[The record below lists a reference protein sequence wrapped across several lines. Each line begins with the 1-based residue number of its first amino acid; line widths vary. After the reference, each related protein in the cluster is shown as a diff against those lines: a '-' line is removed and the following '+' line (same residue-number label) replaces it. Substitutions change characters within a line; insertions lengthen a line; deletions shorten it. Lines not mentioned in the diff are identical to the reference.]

1 MAPPRPGS
9 NRRLG
14 IHHGRLTLL
23 SGTNEVGMARIEV
36 ETAIIGAGQAGVPL
50 ARALAGAGR
59 PVALAERNQPG
70 GSCVNWGCTPSKAMI
85 ASARLAAQARRAS
98 EWGIRIP
105 RVEVDFAAVMDR
117 ARGLVESARGELEK
131 SLSSEANLRLV
142 RGHARLDGREG
153 DRFRLRVGG
162 DVVLAPRVVLDT
174 GTRSAR
180 PPIEGLD
187 HLPPDRLVDAENW
200 IDRRELPERVLF
212 LGGGTVA
219 LEMAQ
224 AWRGFGAAVT
234 IVESGPRLADR
245 EDEEVS
251 AELREALEADGV
263 VVRCGAKAAR
273 VEPAGDGLR
282 LRAEDGAALDATHLF
297 IATGRQAN
305 TDDLGL
311 DSVGLRPDKRGD
323 IEVDDRLRTAI
334 PGLFAAGDIRG
345 DGQFTHTA
353 YDDFRVL
360 ESQILGDGSRTT
372 ERVLPYAIFTEPE
385 LGRVGM
391 TEAQAREAGH
401 RVLIGRQPM
410 SESGK
415 AREIGRT
422 RGFIKVVAEAG
433 SRRILGAAALCDSG
447 SEVVQLFIEL
457 MNAGGA
463 TADTMLDAVHI
474 HPTLGEAAKN
484 AVAALRD

>member
-1 MAPPRPGS
+1 MA
-9 NRRLG
+9 
-14 IHHGRLTLL
+14 T
-23 SGTNEVGMARIEV
+23 IEI
-36 ETAIIGAGQAGVPL
+36 ETAVIGAGQAGVPL

-59 PVALAERNQPG
+59 PVALVERNHPG

-85 ASARLAAQARRAS
+85 ASSRLAAQARRAS
-98 EWGIRIP
+98 EWGVRIP

-117 ARGLVESARGELEK
+117 ARGMVEGARGELEK
-131 SLSSEANLRLV
+131 SLASEANIRMV

-153 DRFRLRVGG
+153 ERFRLRVGG
-162 DVVLAPRVVLDT
+162 DTLLAERMVLDT

-187 HLPPDRLVDAENW
+187 DLLPDRLIDAESW
-200 IDRRELPERVLF
+200 IERSALPERVLF
-212 LGGGTVA
+212 LGGGTIA
-219 LEMAQ
+219 LETAQ
-224 AWRGFGAAVT
+224 AWRRFGAAVT
-234 IVESGPRLADR
+234 IVESGPRLAER

-251 AELREALEADGV
+251 AELRDALEAEGV

-273 VEPAGDGLR
+273 AEATGGGVR
-282 LRAEDGAALDATHLF
+282 LHFESGEALDATHLF
-297 IATGRQAN
+297 VATGRQAN

-311 DSVGLRPDKRGD
+311 DTVGLRPGERGE
-323 IEVDDRLRTAI
+323 IEVDDRLRTSV

-345 DGQFTHTA
+345 GGQFTHTA
-353 YDDFRVL
+353 YDDSRVL
-360 ESQILGDGSRTT
+360 ESQLLGDGSRTT

-391 TEAQAREAGH
+391 TEAQARGAGH
-401 RVLIGRQPM
+401 RVLVGRRLM

-415 AREIGRT
+415 AIEIGRT
-422 RGFIKVVAEAG
+422 QGFIKVVAEAG

-447 SEVVQLFIEL
+447 SEVVQLFVEL
-457 MNAGGA
+457 MNAGA
-463 TADTMLDAVHI
+463 TADTMLRAVHI

-484 AVAALRD
+484 AVVALREH

>member
-1 MAPPRPGS
+1 MAPPGRVS
-9 NRRLG
+9 KRLG
-14 IHHGRLTLL
+14 IHRGRLTLR
-23 SGTNEVGMARIEV
+23 SGMGGARMAIIE
-36 ETAIIGAGQAGVPL
+36 TDAAIIGAGQAGVPL

-59 PVALAERNQPG
+59 RVALVERNHPG

-85 ASARLAAQARRAS
+85 ASSRLAAQARRAS

-105 RVEVDFAAVMDR
+105 RVEVDFAAVMGR
-117 ARGLVESARGELEK
+117 ARGMVEGARGELEK
-131 SLSSEANLRLV
+131 SLASEANLRLV
-142 RGHARLDGREG
+142 RGHARLEGREG
-153 DRFRLRVGG
+153 ERFRLRVGG
-162 DVVLAPRVVLDT
+162 DVLLAPRVVLDT

-187 HLPPDRLVDAENW
+187 GLPPDRLIDSETW
-200 IDRRELPERVLF
+200 IERSDPPESVVF
-212 LGGGTVA
+212 LGGGTIA
-219 LEMAQ
+219 LETAQ
-224 AWRGFGAAVT
+224 AWRRLGAAVT
-234 IVESGPRLADR
+234 IVESGPRLAGQ

-251 AELREALEADGV
+251 TELREALEAEGV
-263 VVRCGAKAAR
+263 AVRCGAKAAR
-273 VEPAGDGLR
+273 AEAAGGGVR
-282 LRAEDGAALDATHLF
+282 LRFEGGEALDATHLF
-297 IATGRQAN
+297 VATGRRAN

-311 DSVGLRPDKRGD
+311 GSIGLEPGDRGE
-323 IEVDDRLRTAI
+323 IAVDERLRTKV
-334 PGLFAAGDIRG
+334 PGVFAAGDIRG
-345 DGQFTHTA
+345 GGQFTHTA
-353 YDDFRVL
+353 YDDSRVL

-385 LGRVGM
+385 LGRVGT

-401 RVLIGRQPM
+401 RVLVGRRLM
-410 SESGK
+410 AESGK
-415 AREIGRT
+415 AIEIGRT

-447 SEVVQLFIEL
+447 SEVVQLFVEL
-457 MNAGGA
+457 MNAGA

>member
-1 MAPPRPGS
+1 MTRMD
-9 NRRLG
+9 
-14 IHHGRLTLL
+14 
-23 SGTNEVGMARIEV
+23 VD
-36 ETAIIGAGQAGVPL
+36 TAIIGAGQAGVPL

-59 PVALAERNQPG
+59 SVALVEREHLG

-85 ASARLAAQARRAS
+85 ASSRLAAQARRAS

-117 ARGLVESARGELEK
+117 ARSMAEGARGELDK
-131 SLSSEANLRLV
+131 SLCSEANLRLV
-142 RGHARLDGREG
+142 RGHARLEGREG
-153 DRFRLRVGG
+153 DRFRLRVGS
-162 DVVLAPRVVLDT
+162 DALLARNVVLDT

-187 HLPPDRLVDAENW
+187 DLPPDRLIDSENW
-200 IDRRELPERVLF
+200 IERRALPGRVVF
-212 LGGGTVA
+212 LGGGTIA

-224 AWRGFGAAVT
+224 AWRRFGAAVT
-234 IVESGPRLADR
+234 IVESGGRLAER

-251 AELREALEADGV
+251 TELREALEAEGV
-263 VVRCGAKAAR
+263 AVRCGAKTAR
-273 VEPAGDGLR
+273 VEAAGEGVR
-282 LRAEDGAALDATHLF
+282 LRFEGGGTLDATHLF
-297 IATGRQAN
+297 IAAGRQAN
-305 TDDLGL
+305 TDELGL
-311 DSVGLRPDKRGD
+311 DTVGLQPGKHGEV
-323 IEVDDRLRTAI
+323 EVDERLRTGV

-353 YDDFRVL
+353 YGDFRVL
-360 ESQILGDGSRTT
+360 ESQLLGDGSRTT
-372 ERVLPYAIFTEPE
+372 ERILPYAVFTEPE

-391 TEAQAREAGH
+391 TEAEARKAGR
-401 RVLIGRQPM
+401 RVLVGRQPM
-410 SESGK
+410 TESGK

-447 SEVVQLFIEL
+447 SEVVQLFVEL
-457 MNAGGA
+457 MNAGA

-484 AVAALRD
+484 AVAALRE

>member
-1 MAPPRPGS
+1 MATTE
-9 NRRLG
+9 
-14 IHHGRLTLL
+14 I
-23 SGTNEVGMARIEV
+23 

-59 PVALAERNQPG
+59 RVALVERNHPG

-85 ASARLAAQARRAS
+85 ASSRLAAQARRAS

-105 RVEVDFAAVMDR
+105 TVEVDFAAVMDR
-117 ARGLVESARGELEK
+117 ARGMVEGARGELEE
-131 SLSSEANLRLV
+131 SLAAQANLRLV

-162 DVVLAPRVVLDT
+162 DTLLAREVVLDT

-180 PPIEGLD
+180 PPVEGLD
-187 HLPPDRLVDAENW
+187 RLPPERLIDAENW
-200 IDRRELPERVLF
+200 IGRRELPESVVF
-212 LGGGTVA
+212 LGGGTIA

-224 AWRGFGAAVT
+224 AWRRFGAAVA

-251 AELREALEADGV
+251 AELRDALEAEGV
-263 VVRCGAKAAR
+263 SVRCGEKAGR
-273 VEPAGDGLR
+273 VEPTGGGVR
-282 LRAEDGAALDATHLF
+282 LHLGAAGTLEATHL
-297 IATGRQAN
+297 IVATGRRAN

-311 DSVGLRPDKRGD
+311 DTVGLEPGKRGE
-323 IEVDDRLRTAI
+323 IEVDDRLRTKV

-345 DGQFTHTA
+345 GGQFTHTA
-353 YDDFRVL
+353 YDDHRVL
-360 ESQILGDGSRTT
+360 ASQLLGDGSRTT
-372 ERVLPYAIFTEPE
+372 ERILPYAIFTEPE

-401 RVLIGRQPM
+401 RVLVGRQPM

-433 SRRILGAAALCDSG
+433 SRRVLGAAALCDSG
-447 SEVVQLFIEL
+447 SEVVQLFVEL
-457 MNAGGA
+457 MNAGA
-463 TADTMLDAVHI
+463 AVDTMLDAVHI

-484 AVAALRD
+484 AAAALKEA

>member
-1 MAPPRPGS
+1 MAA
-9 NRRLG
+9 LE
-14 IHHGRLTLL
+14 I
-23 SGTNEVGMARIEV
+23 

-59 PVALAERNQPG
+59 QVALVERNHPG

-85 ASARLAAQARRAS
+85 ASSRLAAQARRAS
-98 EWGIRIP
+98 EWGIRVP

-117 ARGLVESARGELEK
+117 ARGMVEGARGELEE
-131 SLSSEANLRLV
+131 SLAAQANLRLV

-153 DRFRLRVGG
+153 DGRFRLRVG
-162 DVVLAPRVVLDT
+162 DETLLAREVVLDT

-180 PPIEGLD
+180 PPVEGLD
-187 HLPPDRLVDAENW
+187 RLPPERLIDAENW
-200 IDRRELPERVLF
+200 IDRRELPESVVF
-212 LGGGTVA
+212 LGGGTIA

-224 AWRGFGAAVT
+224 AWRRFGAAVT

-251 AELREALEADGV
+251 AELRDALEAEGV
-263 VVRCGAKAAR
+263 SVRCGAKA
-273 VEPAGDGLR
+273 G
-282 LRAEDGAALDATHLF
+282 RAEPTGGGVRLHLGAGGTLEATHLF
-297 IATGRQAN
+297 VATGRRAN

-311 DSVGLRPDKRGD
+311 DTVGLEPGKRGE
-323 IEVDDRLRTAI
+323 IEVDGRLRTKV

-345 DGQFTHTA
+345 GGQFTHTA
-353 YDDFRVL
+353 YDDHRVL

-372 ERVLPYAIFTEPE
+372 ERILPYAIFTEPE

-401 RVLIGRQPM
+401 RVLVGRQPM
-410 SESGK
+410 TESGK

-433 SRRILGAAALCDSG
+433 SRRVLGAAALCESG

-457 MNAGGA
+457 MNAGA
-463 TADTMLDAVHI
+463 AVDTMLDAVHI

-484 AVAALRD
+484 AAAALKDA

>member
-1 MAPPRPGS
+1 MA
-9 NRRLG
+9 
-14 IHHGRLTLL
+14 T
-23 SGTNEVGMARIEV
+23 IEI
-36 ETAIIGAGQAGVPL
+36 ETAVVGAGQAGVPL

-59 PVALAERNQPG
+59 GVALVERNHPG

-85 ASARLAAQARRAS
+85 ASSRLAAQARRAS

-117 ARGLVESARGELEK
+117 ARGMVEGARGELEK
-131 SLSSEANLRLV
+131 SLASEAKLRLV

-153 DRFRLRVGG
+153 DRFRLRVGE
-162 DVVLAPRVVLDT
+162 DALLARQVVLDT

-180 PPIEGLD
+180 PPVEGLED
-187 HLPPDRLVDAENW
+187 LPPDRLIDSENW
-200 IDRRELPERVLF
+200 IGRRDLPESVVF
-212 LGGGTVA
+212 LGGGTAA

-224 AWRGFGAAVT
+224 AWRRFGAAVT
-234 IVESGPRLADR
+234 IVESGPRLAER

-251 AELREALEADGV
+251 AELRDALEAEGV
-263 VVRCGAKAAR
+263 AVRCGAEAERA
-273 VEPAGDGLR
+273 EPTAGGIRLR
-282 LRAEDGAALDATHLF
+282 LEGGGALEATHLF
-297 IATGRQAN
+297 VATGRQAN

-311 DSVGLRPDKRGD
+311 HTVGLEPGKRGE
-323 IEVDDRLRTAI
+323 IEVDGRLRTKV

-345 DGQFTHTA
+345 GRQFTHTA
-353 YDDFRVL
+353 YDDSRVL
-360 ESQILGDGSRTT
+360 ESQLLGDGSRTT
-372 ERVLPYAIFTEPE
+372 ERVLPYAVFTEPE

-401 RVLIGRQPM
+401 RVLVGRRLM
-410 SESGK
+410 AESGK

-433 SRRILGAAALCDSG
+433 SRRILSAAALCDSG
-447 SEVVQLFIEL
+447 SEVVQLFVEL
-457 MNAGGA
+457 MNAGA
-463 TADTMLDAVHI
+463 TADTMLGAVHI

-484 AVAALRD
+484 AAAALRGDDGD

>member
-1 MAPPRPGS
+1 MA
-9 NRRLG
+9 
-14 IHHGRLTLL
+14 IT
-23 SGTNEVGMARIEV
+23 EV

-50 ARALAGAGR
+50 ARAPAGAGR
-59 PVALAERNQPG
+59 SVAVVERRHPG

-85 ASARLAAQARRAS
+85 ASSRLAAQARRAA
-98 EWGIRIP
+98 EWGVRIP

-117 ARGLVESARGELEK
+117 ARRMAEDARGELER
-131 SLSSEANLRLV
+131 SLAAQENLRLV

-153 DRFRLRVGG
+153 GRFRLRVGERAL
-162 DVVLAPRVVLDT
+162 LARSVVLDT

-180 PPIEGLD
+180 PPVEGLD
-187 HLPPDRLVDAENW
+187 RLPPERLIDAEDW
-200 IDRRELPERVLF
+200 MERRELPESVVF
-212 LGGGTVA
+212 LGGGTIA

-224 AWRGFGAAVT
+224 AWRRFGVTAA
-234 IVESGPRLADR
+234 IVGSGPRLAAR

-251 AELREALEADGV
+251 AELRDALEAEGV
-263 VVRCGAKAAR
+263 SVRCGAEAER
-273 VEPAGDGLR
+273 VEPTRDGVR
-282 LRAEDGAALDATHLF
+282 LHLGGGGALEATHMF
-297 IATGRQAN
+297 VATGRQAN

-311 DSVGLRPDKRGD
+311 STVGLEPGERGE
-323 IEVDDRLRTAI
+323 IGVDDRLRTKV

-345 DGQFTHTA
+345 GQFTHTA
-353 YDDFRVL
+353 YDDFGVL
-360 ESQILGDGSRTT
+360 ESQMLGDGSRTT

-401 RVLIGRQPM
+401 RVLVGRKPM

-422 RGFIKVVAEAG
+422 RGFIKAVAEAG

-447 SEVVQLFIEL
+447 SEVVQLFVEL
-457 MNAGGA
+457 VGAGA
-463 TADTMLDAVHI
+463 EVDTMLDAVHI

-484 AVAALRD
+484 AAAALKDA

>member
-1 MAPPRPGS
+1 MATTE
-9 NRRLG
+9 
-14 IHHGRLTLL
+14 ID
-23 SGTNEVGMARIEV
+23 
-36 ETAIIGAGQAGVPL
+36 TAIVGAGQAGVPL
-50 ARALAGAGR
+50 ARALARAGR
-59 PVALAERNQPG
+59 PVALVERNHPG

-85 ASARLAAQARRAS
+85 ASSRLAAQARRAS

-117 ARGLVESARGELEK
+117 ARGMAEGARGELEK
-131 SLSSEANLRLV
+131 SLASEANLRLV

-153 DRFRLRVGG
+153 ERFRVRVG
-162 DVVLAPRVVLDT
+162 DEALLARQVVLDT

-187 HLPPDRLVDAENW
+187 DLPPERLMDSETW
-200 IDRRELPERVLF
+200 IERRDLPERVIF
-212 LGGGTVA
+212 LGGGTIA
-219 LEMAQ
+219 LETAQ
-224 AWRGFGAAVT
+224 AWRRFGAAVA
-234 IVESGPRLADR
+234 IVESGPRLAER

-251 AELREALEADGV
+251 AELREALEAEGV
-263 VVRCGAKAAR
+263 SVRCGAKATR
-273 VEPAGDGLR
+273 VEPTAGGLR
-282 LRAEDGAALDATHLF
+282 LHIEGAGALEATHLF

-311 DSVGLRPDKRGD
+311 DSVGLKPGKRSE
-323 IEVDDRLRTAI
+323 IEVDERLRTAV
-334 PGLFAAGDIRG
+334 PGVFAAGDIRG
-345 DGQFTHTA
+345 GGQFTHTA
-353 YDDFRVL
+353 YDDSRVL
-360 ESQILGDGSRTT
+360 ESHLLGDGSRTT
-372 ERVLPYAIFTEPE
+372 ERILPYAIFTEPE

-401 RVLIGRQPM
+401 RVLVGRQPM
-410 SESGK
+410 TESGK

-433 SRRILGAAALCDSG
+433 SRRILGAAVLCDAG

-457 MNAGGA
+457 MNAGA
-463 TADTMLDAVHI
+463 TADTMLGAVHI

-484 AVAALRD
+484 AVAALRGD

>member
-1 MAPPRPGS
+1 MGA
-9 NRRLG
+9 
-14 IHHGRLTLL
+14 
-23 SGTNEVGMARIEV
+23 IEV
-36 ETAIIGAGQAGVPL
+36 DTAIIGAGQTGVPL
-50 ARALAGAGR
+50 ARALSGAGR
-59 PVALAERNQPG
+59 PVALVERDRLG

-85 ASARLAAQARRAS
+85 ASSRLAAQARRAA

-105 RVEVDFAAVMDR
+105 EVGVDFAAVMDR
-117 ARGLVESARGELEK
+117 ARSMAAASRGSLDESLPGQP
-131 SLSSEANLRLV
+131 NLRLV
-142 RGHARLDGREG
+142 RAHARLEGREG
-153 DRFRLRVGG
+153 ERFRLRAGG
-162 DVVLAPRVVLDT
+162 DVLLARQVVLDT

-180 PPIEGLD
+180 PPLDGLD
-187 HLPPDRLVDAENW
+187 ALPADRVIDAETW
-200 IDRRELPERVLF
+200 IDRSVLPERVLF
-212 LGGGTVA
+212 LGGGTIA

-224 AWRGFGAAVT
+224 AWRRFGAAVT
-234 IVESGPRLADR
+234 IVETGPRLAAR

-251 AELREALEADGV
+251 AELRAALEAEGV
-263 VVRCGAKAAR
+263 SVRCGAK
-273 VEPAGDGLR
+273 VERAETTGDGVRLR
-282 LRAEDGAALDATHLF
+282 LEGGDALDATHLF
-297 IATGRQAN
+297 LATGRQAN

-311 DSVGLRPDKRGD
+311 DTVGIAPGKHGILA
-323 IEVDDRLRTAI
+323 VDERLRTGV

-360 ESQILGDGSRTT
+360 ESLMLGDGSRTT
-372 ERVLPYAIFTEPE
+372 ERVLPYAVFTEPE

-391 TEAQAREAGH
+391 TEAEARHAGH
-401 RVLIGRQPM
+401 RVLVGRQPM

-457 MNAGGA
+457 MNAGA
-463 TADTMLDAVHI
+463 TADTMLDGVHI

-484 AVAALRD
+484 AVVALQEGRPSEETHA

>member
-1 MAPPRPGS
+1 MV
-9 NRRLG
+9 
-14 IHHGRLTLL
+14 T
-23 SGTNEVGMARIEV
+23 TKT

-50 ARALAGAGR
+50 ARALAKAGR
-59 PVALAERNQPG
+59 QAALVERNHPG

-85 ASARLAAQARRAS
+85 ASSRLAAQARRAS

-105 RVEVDFAAVMDR
+105 QVEVDFAAVMDR
-117 ARGLVESARGELEK
+117 ARAMVEGARGELEE
-131 SLSSEANLRLV
+131 SLASEANLRLV

-153 DRFRLRVGG
+153 ERFRLRVGD
-162 DVVLAPRVVLDT
+162 DVLLARRVVLDT

-187 HLPPDRLVDAENW
+187 DLPSGRLIDSENW
-200 IDRRELPERVLF
+200 IGRRELPERVVF
-212 LGGGTVA
+212 LGGGTIA
-219 LEMAQ
+219 LETAQ
-224 AWRGFGAAVT
+224 AWRRFGAAVT
-234 IVESGPRLADR
+234 IVESGPRLAER
-245 EDEEVS
+245 EDEDVS
-251 AELREALEADGV
+251 TELREALEAEGV
-263 VVRCGAKAAR
+263 SVRCGAKAAR
-273 VEPAGDGLR
+273 VEAVGDGVR
-282 LRAEDGAALDATHLF
+282 LHFEDGEALDATHLF
-297 IATGRQAN
+297 IAAGRQAN

-311 DSVGLRPDKRGD
+311 DSIGLEPGKRGE
-323 IEVDDRLRTAI
+323 IEVDEHLRTSV
-334 PGLFAAGDIRG
+334 PGVFAAGDIRG
-345 DGQFTHTA
+345 GGQFTHTA
-353 YDDFRVL
+353 YDDSRVL
-360 ESQILGDGSRTT
+360 ESQLLGDGSRTT
-372 ERVLPYAIFTEPE
+372 DRVLPYAIFTEPE

-401 RVLIGRQPM
+401 RVLVGHRLM

-457 MNAGGA
+457 MNAGA
-463 TADTMLDAVHI
+463 TADTMLGAVHI

-484 AVAALRD
+484 AVAALRGD

>member
-1 MAPPRPGS
+1 MA
-9 NRRLG
+9 N
-14 IHHGRLTLL
+14 
-23 SGTNEVGMARIEV
+23 IEI

-59 PVALAERNQPG
+59 QVALVERNHPG

-85 ASARLAAQARRAS
+85 ASSRLAAQARRAA

-105 RVEVDFAAVMDR
+105 TVEVDFAAVMDR
-117 ARGLVESARGELEK
+117 ARGMVEDARGELER
-131 SLSSEANLRLV
+131 SLAAQANLRLL
-142 RGHARLDGREG
+142 RGHARLDGRDG
-153 DRFRLRVGG
+153 DRFRIRVGA
-162 DVVLAPRVVLDT
+162 DTLLAREVVLDT

-187 HLPPDRLVDAENW
+187 RLPPERLIDAENW
-200 IDRRELPERVLF
+200 IGRSELPERVVF
-212 LGGGTVA
+212 LGGGTIA
-219 LEMAQ
+219 LETAQ
-224 AWRGFGAAVT
+224 AWRRFGAEVA

-245 EDEEVS
+245 EDEDVS
-251 AELREALEADGV
+251 AELREALEAEGV
-263 VVRCGAKAAR
+263 SVRCGAKAAH
-273 VEPAGDGLR
+273 VEPTEKGLR
-282 LRAEDGAALDATHLF
+282 LHFEGGEPLYATHLF
-297 IATGRQAN
+297 IAAGRQSN

-311 DSVGLRPDKRGD
+311 DTVGLKAGKRGEID
-323 IEVDDRLRTAI
+323 VDDRLRTQV

-345 DGQFTHTA
+345 GGQFTHTA
-353 YDDFRVL
+353 YDDSRAL
-360 ESQILGDGSRTT
+360 ESQLIGDGACTT
-372 ERVLPYAIFTEPE
+372 ERILPYAVFTEPE

-401 RVLIGRQPM
+401 RVLVGRRPM
-410 SESGK
+410 AESGK

-447 SEVVQLFIEL
+447 SEVVQLFVEL
-457 MNAGGA
+457 MNAGA
-463 TADTMLDAVHI
+463 TADTMLGAVHI

-484 AVAALRD
+484 AVAALRGDDA

>member
-1 MAPPRPGS
+1 MA
-9 NRRLG
+9 
-14 IHHGRLTLL
+14 T
-23 SGTNEVGMARIEV
+23 IEI

-59 PVALAERNQPG
+59 RAALVERNHPG

-85 ASARLAAQARRAS
+85 ASSRLAAQARRAS

-105 RVEVDFAAVMDR
+105 EVEVDFAAVMDR
-117 ARGLVESARGELEK
+117 ARGMVEDARGDLEK
-131 SLSSEANLRLV
+131 GLASEPDIRLV

-153 DRFRLRVGG
+153 GRFRLRVG
-162 DVVLAPRVVLDT
+162 DETLLAQRVVLDT

-180 PPIEGLD
+180 PPMEGLD
-187 HLPPDRLVDAENW
+187 GLPPERLIDAENW
-200 IDRRELPERVLF
+200 IGRRELPERVVF
-212 LGGGTVA
+212 LGGGAIA

-224 AWRGFGAAVT
+224 AWRRFGAAVA
-234 IVESGPRLADR
+234 IVESGPRLAER

-251 AELREALEADGV
+251 AELREALEAEGV
-263 VVRCGAKAAR
+263 AVRCGARAAR
-273 VEPAGDGLR
+273 VEPTAGGLR
-282 LRAEDGAALDATHLF
+282 LHVEGGGALDATHLF
-297 IATGRQAN
+297 VATGRQSN

-311 DSVGLRPDKRGD
+311 ASIGLEPGERGE
-323 IEVDDRLRTAI
+323 IAVDERLRTAV
-334 PGLFAAGDIRG
+334 PGVFAAGDIRG
-345 DGQFTHTA
+345 GGQFTHTA
-353 YDDFRVL
+353 YDDSRVL

-372 ERVLPYAIFTEPE
+372 ERILPYALFTEPE

-391 TEAQAREAGH
+391 TEAQARDAGH
-401 RVLIGRQPM
+401 RVLVGRQPM
-410 SESGK
+410 TESGK

-433 SRRILGAAALCDSG
+433 SRRILGAAALCESG

-457 MNAGGA
+457 MNAGA
-463 TADTMLDAVHI
+463 TADAMLRAVHI

-484 AVAALRD
+484 AVAALRGDA